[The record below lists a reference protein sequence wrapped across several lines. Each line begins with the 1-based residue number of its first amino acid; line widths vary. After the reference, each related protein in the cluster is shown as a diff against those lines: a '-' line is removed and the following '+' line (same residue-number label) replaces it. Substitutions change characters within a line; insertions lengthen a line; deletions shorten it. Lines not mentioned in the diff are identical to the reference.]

1 MSHKFKAAIIN
12 EAARNKQETGSKR
25 KLSMNVITSGRLEQS
40 TGTKMQGFEEI
51 V

>member
-1 MSHKFKAAIIN
+1 MKKPERSRRMGAKESDIS
-12 EAARNKQETGSKR
+12 E
-25 KLSMNVITSGRLEQS
+25 RLKQS